1 MFVKIEQGAVA
12 QYPYTLAQMLADNL
26 GTSFPDVMPAQ
37 LRESFGVFEVTYQG
51 APEFDPLTHR
61 VEHSATPLLIDGKW
75 TLTATVVEKTPEQI
89 AAAATGQAAQV
100 RAERNT
106 KLAETDWRFRSDM
119 TPSQQWIDYCQALRD
134 VTAQPGFPWSVQW
147 PTQPE

>member
-1 MFVKIEQGAVA
+1 MFVKIEQGVVA
-12 QYPYTLAQMLADNL
+12 QYPYTLAQMLDDNK
-26 GTSFPDVMPAQ
+26 GTSFPSVISAE
-37 LRESFGVFEVTYQG
+37 LREFFGVFDVDYQG

-61 VEHSATPLLIDGKW
+61 VEHSAAPLLIDGKW
-75 TLTATVVEKTPEQI
+75 TLTATVVEKTQEQI
-89 AAAATGQAAQV
+89 AAANAGRAAQA

-106 KLAETDWRFRSDM
+106 KLSATDWRFRSDM

-134 VTAQPGFPWSVQW
+134 VPSQAGFPWSIQW